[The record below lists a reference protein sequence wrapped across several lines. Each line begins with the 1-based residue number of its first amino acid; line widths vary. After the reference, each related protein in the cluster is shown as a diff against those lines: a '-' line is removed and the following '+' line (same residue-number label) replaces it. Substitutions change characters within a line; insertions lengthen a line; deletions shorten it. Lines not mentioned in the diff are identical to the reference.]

1 MQNADRKAA
10 IAEYKKRKAVA
21 GIFAVRCAATGQTWV
36 GRALDMDSI
45 QTRLWFGLRT
55 KGNIHRPLQATW
67 DAHGADSFSFEAL
80 ETLKDEEIAYVR
92 DGILKDRLAFWKA
105 ELSAETV

>member
-21 GIFAVRCAATGQTWV
+21 GIFAVRCSATGQAWV

-55 KGNIHRPLQATW
+55 GGNIHNSMQGVW
-67 DAHGADSFSFEAL
+67 NAHGADSFSFEVL

-105 ELSAETV
+105 ELNAESV